1 MRAPGFRFSGLK
13 TGFSAVKAA
22 GTGLLFDLYLSVM
35 ERGLTRRFLCVVVAC
50 MGATM
55 VLPAQSAQSPSRMK
69 QFNITVN
76 FENYTVKTQVLGQS
90 KSLSAD
96 NERSYL
102 WYSSQKIMETR
113 GGYDGKLIHG
123 IYRAFYLNDQLK
135 ERGRIRYG
143 IRQGEWKYWY
153 PDGKLKEV
161 ITWKKGFKQGPYAL
175 YNDYGQ
181 LMARG
186 RFRKDKLH
194 GMFRTYAP
202 GGQLADKKKYRR
214 GEEVTPKK
222 TRSLKREKKLSHR
235 SLHRRAQRRTPCLLK
250 KRRSGAGSNP
260 NRKRILNGRKV
271 LSKSPGRNRN
281 RRKRKNRKVSPRKP
295 EHVCFTAFDRTY
307 FTPLPPGCY
316 PPHERRS
323 ALYCYSC
330 KHHDWLHPEPL
341 YDGQLS

>member
-13 TGFSAVKAA
+13 MGFSAVKAA

-161 ITWKKGFKQGPYAL
+161 ITWKKGVKQGPYAL

-222 TRSLKREKKLSHR
+222 TRSLKREKKPEPPKPAPEGSETNALPSE
-235 SLHRRAQRRTPCLLK
+235 K
-250 KRRSGAGSNP
+250 KTVWRWFKPKQKENSE
-260 NRKRILNGRKV
+260 
-271 LSKSPGRNRN
+271 
-281 RRKRKNRKVSPRKP
+281 RKNGTKQKSGEKQKP
-295 EHVCFTAFDRTY
+295 KEKEKPKSITT
-307 FTPLPPGCY
+307 
-316 PPHERRS
+316 
-323 ALYCYSC
+323 
-330 KHHDWLHPEPL
+330 
-341 YDGQLS
+341 